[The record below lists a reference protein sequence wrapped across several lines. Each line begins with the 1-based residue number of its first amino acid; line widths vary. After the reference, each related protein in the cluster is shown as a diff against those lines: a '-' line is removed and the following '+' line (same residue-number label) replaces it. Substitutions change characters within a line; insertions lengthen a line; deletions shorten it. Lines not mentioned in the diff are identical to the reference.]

1 VILRGGTLVDGAG
14 RPRYRADVAVRVP
27 RGVRVNWGDPGSP
40 APPFQSLP
48 GALRTRRPGQ
58 GQIAVARMA
67 IRGRIAKLKAI
78 EHERWGYARAV
89 IEAEVTKVEE
99 DRAPVLRSWR
109 GRLRAVLMA
118 RVWSEPAP

>member
-1 VILRGGTLVDGAG
+1 
-14 RPRYRADVAVRVP
+14 
-27 RGVRVNWGDPGSP
+27 
-40 APPFQSLP
+40 
-48 GALRTRRPGQ
+48 
-58 GQIAVARMA
+58 MA